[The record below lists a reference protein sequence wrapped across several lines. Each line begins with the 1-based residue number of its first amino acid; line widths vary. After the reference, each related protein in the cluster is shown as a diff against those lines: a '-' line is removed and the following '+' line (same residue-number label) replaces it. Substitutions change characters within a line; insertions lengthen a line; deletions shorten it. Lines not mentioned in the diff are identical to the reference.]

1 MQLKALSPAVV
12 LAAGLVLCTPPVS
25 GAEQILDVAAGT
37 NTLPVAIANAES
49 GTTLRLASGIYPG
62 PIVINRSI
70 NIVGDKSSIIDGG
83 GTGRTVTV
91 AAKDVRIQGI
101 TVRNSGDQLST
112 EDSGIFVTA
121 DGDRAHIIGNDLQH
135 NLIGVY
141 LKGPDDAV
149 VRANTIVGRQDMRVN
164 ERGNG
169 VHLWNTPGSIVED
182 NDVSFG
188 RDGIF
193 VTTSRDNAFRNNR
206 LRDLRFA
213 IHYMYTN
220 NSEVSGNVSQGNHVG
235 FALMY
240 STGLKVSNN
249 ISDGDRDRGIFFNF
263 ANRSDIGG
271 NSVRGGAEKCV
282 FIYNSNNNQ
291 VHHNHFEACQIGVH
305 FTAGSENNTL
315 WANSFVANR
324 TQVKYVGTRHLEWS
338 QHGHG
343 NYWSDHLAFDVN
355 GDGVADRPYRP
366 NNLVDQLIW
375 RYPAAKIL
383 VNSPVLQILQ
393 WAQSQF
399 PALYPGGV
407 TDSAPLMNLPQ
418 AFE

>member
-1 MQLKALSPAVV
+1 MQLNTLPPAVA
-12 LAAGLVLCTPPVS
+12 LAAGLFLCTLPVT
-25 GAEQILDVAAGT
+25 GAERTLDVAPGA
-37 NTLPVAIANAES
+37 NTLSTAIASAPS
-49 GTTLRLASGIYPG
+49 GTTLRLASGVYPG
-62 PIVINRSI
+62 PIVIDRSV
-70 NIVGDKSSIIDGG
+70 NIIGGKDSIIDGG
-83 GTGRTVTV
+83 DTGRAVTV
-91 AAKDVRIQGI
+91 AAPDVRVEGL
-101 TVRNSGDQLST
+101 TVRNSGADLST

-121 DGDRAHIIGNDLQH
+121 DGDRAQIIGNTLRH

-141 LKGPDDAV
+141 LKGPEDAV
-149 VRANTIVGRQDMRVN
+149 VRGNTIVGRQDLRVN

-169 VHLWNTPGSIVED
+169 VHLWNTPGSVVKE

-193 VTTSRDNAFRNNR
+193 VTTSRDNSFRNNR
-206 LRDLRFA
+206 FNDVRFA

-220 NSEVSGNVSQGNHVG
+220 DSEIIGNVSHGSHVG

-240 STGLKVSNN
+240 STGLKVRDN

-271 NSVRGGAEKCV
+271 NTVRGGVEKCV
-282 FIYNSNNNQ
+282 FIYNSNFNK
-291 VHHNHFEACQIGVH
+291 VHHNHFEGCQIGVH
-305 FTAGSENNTL
+305 FTAGSEENAL
-315 WANSFVANR
+315 WGNSFIANR

-338 QHGHG
+338 RNGRG

-355 GDGVADRPYRP
+355 GDGLADRPYRP

-375 RYPAAKIL
+375 RYPVVKIL
-383 VNSPVLQILQ
+383 INSPVLQILQ

-407 TDSAPLMNLPQ
+407 IDSAPLMQ
-418 AFE
+418 ALQTVE

>member
-1 MQLKALSPAVV
+1 MQLNFLPPAVAM
-12 LAAGLVLCTPPVS
+12 AAGLLFCTLPVI
-25 GAEQILDVAAGT
+25 GAEQIFDVAPGA
-37 NTLPVAIANAES
+37 NTLSTAIAKARP
-49 GTTLRLASGIYPG
+49 GTTLRLSSGVYPG
-62 PIVINRSI
+62 PIVIDRSV
-70 NIVGDKSSIIDGG
+70 NIIGGKDSIVDGG
-83 GTGRTVTV
+83 GMGRTVTV
-91 AAKDVRIQGI
+91 AAPDVRVQGL

-121 DGDRAHIIGNDLQH
+121 DGDRAQIIGNRLQH

-141 LKGPDDAV
+141 LKGPEDAV
-149 VRANTIVGRQDMRVN
+149 VRGNTIIGRKDMRVN

-193 VTTSRDNAFRNNR
+193 VTTSRDNSFRNNR
-206 LRDLRFA
+206 FNDLRFA

-220 NSEVSGNVSQGNHVG
+220 NSEVVGNVSHGSHVG

-240 STGLKVSNN
+240 STGLTVSDN

-263 ANRSDIGG
+263 ANQSNISGNTVHGG
-271 NSVRGGAEKCV
+271 VEKCV
-282 FIYNSNNNQ
+282 FIYNSNFNK
-291 VHHNHFEACQIGVH
+291 VHHNHFEGCQIGVH
-305 FTAGSENNTL
+305 FTAGSEENVL
-315 WANSFVANR
+315 WANSFIDNR

-338 QHGHG
+338 HEGRG

-355 GDGVADRPYRP
+355 GDGLADRPYRP

-375 RYPAAKIL
+375 RYPVAKVLI
-383 VNSPVLQILQ
+383 NSPVLQILQ

-407 TDSAPLMNLPQ
+407 VDSAPLMHARQ
-418 AFE
+418 ALE

>member
-1 MQLKALSPAVV
+1 MQLKTLPPAAT
-12 LAAGLVLCTPPVS
+12 LAAGLILCTLPVT
-25 GAEQILDVAAGT
+25 GAEQTLDVAPGT
-37 NTLPVAIANAES
+37 NTLQSAIANAQP
-49 GTTLRLASGIYPG
+49 GTTLRLANGVYPG
-62 PIVINRSI
+62 PIIIDRSV
-70 NIVGDKSSIIDGG
+70 NIIGGKDSIIDGG

-91 AAKDVRIQGI
+91 AAKDVRVQGL

-121 DGDRAHIIGNDLQH
+121 EADRAQIIGNYLQH

-141 LKGPDDAV
+141 LKGPEDAI
-149 VRANTIVGRQDMRVN
+149 VRGNTIVGRQDMRVN

-169 VHLWNTPGSIVED
+169 VHLWNTPGSVVED

-193 VTTSRDNAFRNNR
+193 VTTSRNNSFRNNR
-206 LRDLRFA
+206 FSDLRFA

-220 NSEVSGNVSQGNHVG
+220 NSEVIGNVSHGSHVG

-240 STGLKVSNN
+240 STGLQVLNN

-263 ANRSDIGG
+263 ANRANISG
-271 NSVRGGAEKCV
+271 NTVRGGVEKCV
-282 FIYNSNNNQ
+282 FIYNSNFNK
-291 VHHNHFEACQIGVH
+291 VHRNHFEGCRIGVH
-305 FTAGSENNTL
+305 FTAGSEENAM
-315 WANSFVANR
+315 WENSFIANR

-338 QHGHG
+338 QDGRG

-375 RYPAAKIL
+375 RYPIAKIL
-383 VNSPVLQILQ
+383 INSPVLQILQ

-407 TDSAPLMNLPQ
+407 IDSAPLMHALQ
-418 AFE
+418 THK